1 MANRKALEELVK
13 GNGANQRNPL
23 TLRLEAK
30 IKADEDAEQKG
41 KQRERERERVRRI
54 LKRQEKMWLGVSE
67 RTCG

>member
-41 KQRERERERVRRI
+41 KQRER
-54 LKRQEKMWLGVSE
+54 
-67 RTCG
+67 